1 MKIKDDFKDGV
12 AIIGLEGKVLGGDD
26 ATMFHG
32 KVHEYVNNGF
42 RKVVVDLAKVE
53 WMNSVGMGML
63 ISALTT
69 LKSNEGQLRIAN
81 ATGRIHSLLTITQL
95 VRIFETYDSVDE
107 AMKSF

>member
-1 MKIKDDFKDGV
+1 MKIKDDFKEGV
-12 AIIGLEGKVLGGDD
+12 AIIKLEGKVMGGDD

-42 RKVVVDLAKVE
+42 KKVVVDLAKVE

-69 LKSNEGQLRIAN
+69 LKGNDGQLRIAN
-81 ATGRIHSLLTITQL
+81 ATDRIHSLLTITQL
-95 VRIFETYDSVDE
+95 VRIFDTYDSVEE
-107 AMKSF
+107 AIESF

>member
-12 AIIGLEGKVLGGDD
+12 AVISLEGKVMGGDD

-32 KVHEYVNNGF
+32 KIHEYVNNGF

-69 LKSNEGQLRIAN
+69 MKSNDGQLRIAN
-81 ATGRIHSLLTITQL
+81 ATDRIHSLLTITQL
-95 VRIFETYDSVDE
+95 VRIFETHDSIDE